1 MIYIVFGLVAMA
13 VASSQLFT
21 HMYSVLQAL

>member
-1 MIYIVFGLVAMA
+1 MIYIAFGLVAMV
-13 VASSQLFT
+13 VASSQLFI